1 MRPEIII
8 FDEPTA
14 SLDPVNCKMF
24 EKTLERLENQNITTI
39 VSTHDVNFAWK
50 WAERVI
56 VFHDGCIIADDIPK
70 NVFSDSGLLKK
81 ANLVRPVLMEVC
93 ELLAVRGIIAAN
105 KTVKSI
111 SELKEMFL

>member
-1 MRPEIII
+1 M
-8 FDEPTA
+8 
-14 SLDPVNCKMF
+14 
-24 EKTLERLENQNITTI
+24 
-39 VSTHDVNFAWK
+39 
-50 WAERVI
+50 
-56 VFHDGCIIADDIPK
+56 
-70 NVFSDSGLLKK
+70 FSDSGLLKK